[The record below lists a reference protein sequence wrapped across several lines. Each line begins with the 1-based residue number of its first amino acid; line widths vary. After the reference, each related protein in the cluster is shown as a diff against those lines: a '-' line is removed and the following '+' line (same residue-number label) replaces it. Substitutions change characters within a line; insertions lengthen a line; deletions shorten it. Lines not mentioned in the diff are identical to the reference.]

1 MLDPA
6 ETQMRRHLWLTL
18 LAVLAL
24 VVAVTLTLIAGRGQ
38 NPGSA
43 TIQLVSG
50 TLKVSTLESAHLAC
64 PSDPTFSPDGSRLV
78 VFGVLTTSLPPGSS
92 CSTLA
97 IGNTTAAYAYA
108 IFDTQSGQ
116 PLRVMSLDSKLLEQL
131 GGLTDE
137 DAPQFAYSSLG
148 WSPDGTHVA
157 FAFTAF
163 ASAARTPESV
173 LDSGLLLLDASSGR
187 MTVIRGDS
195 GFFSAAS
202 GLSAGFPVWHV
213 AQGSELPS
221 FLPSPALSYSWSQDG
236 VPQPLLPLSGPLA
249 QLPAEAGSHYPVGA
263 PDGGSRFTLWQ
274 PGLVIGAASLGGG
287 SAQSAFVT
295 AFPAWSPD
303 GADVTLMVAGVTL
316 AGSAPQSA
324 RASAGAPQSPPLPLP
339 ATLPIVPAR
348 DAALGVV
355 QTQVGAAGW
364 DAVAWNDD
372 GTLLASMNCFASADR
387 QVEIRDT
394 TTGVLL
400 AHEPFTPP
408 QGDAGC
414 AAGQQANTM
423 GGYPGLA
430 LSLQWSPQGDR
441 LLLADCGAGTLT
453 FYLIHQ
459 LSRGIGDPLGPS

>member
-303 GADVTLMVAGVTL
+303 GADVHADGRWRHARRLGTAIRARVRWRSTVTTAAAPRGASHRPRARCGARRGADAGGRRRLGCRRVERRRDVAGQHEL
-316 AGSAPQSA
+316 LRQRRPASGDPRYDDRRAAGA
-324 RASAGAPQSPPLPLP
+324 RAIHA
-339 ATLPIVPAR
+339 
-348 DAALGVV
+348 
-355 QTQVGAAGW
+355 AAG
-364 DAVAWNDD
+364 
-372 GTLLASMNCFASADR
+372 
-387 QVEIRDT
+387 
-394 TTGVLL
+394 
-400 AHEPFTPP
+400 
-408 QGDAGC
+408 
-414 AAGQQANTM
+414 
-423 GGYPGLA
+423 
-430 LSLQWSPQGDR
+430 
-441 LLLADCGAGTLT
+441 
-453 FYLIHQ
+453 
-459 LSRGIGDPLGPS
+459 